1 VNDTD
6 YIARKVQ
13 RDRRNRARHKAG
25 VKLPKKIVT
34 KHATLTE
41 GDTFDFTATVTDVRI
56 LPVRIV
62 KIDGNKITFTEA
74 RKTHTL
80 LAEQFVE
87 RYRKHI
93 PARTRG
99 TKENTQ

>member
-1 VNDTD
+1 MNDTD
-6 YIARKVQ
+6 YIAREVQ
-13 RDRRNRARHKAG
+13 RDRRNRARQKAG

-41 GDTFDFTATVTDVRI
+41 GDTFG
-56 LPVRIV
+56 PVRIV

-74 RKTHTL
+74 RKTYTL

-99 TKENTQ
+99 TKESQ